1 VAEQAPAPCRTC
13 GFYLPLAGTLR
24 AVFGVCA
31 NEWSPS
37 DGSVVSV
44 DHGCGAHS
52 QGGVALEVAA
62 PEPILDELG
71 YDLLVLPLESVE
83 AGPPQP

>member
-1 VAEQAPAPCRTC
+1 
-13 GFYLPLAGTLR
+13 LR

-37 DGSVVSV
+37 DGAVVSV

-52 QGGVALEVAA
+52 QAGVVLEAVV
-62 PEPILDELG
+62 PEQPILDELG
-71 YDLLVLPLESVE
+71 YDLLVLPLDPVE